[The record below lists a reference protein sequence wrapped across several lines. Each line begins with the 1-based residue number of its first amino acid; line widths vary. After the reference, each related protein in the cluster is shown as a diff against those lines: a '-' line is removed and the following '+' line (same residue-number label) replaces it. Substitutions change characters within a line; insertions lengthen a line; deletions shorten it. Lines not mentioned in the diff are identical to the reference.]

1 MATRTHSIAWA
12 DDLTRP
18 APLVAATVLAVND
31 HVLKGSGLLPGAV
44 TGKLS
49 DVAGLFVAPI
59 AAVCVARGVAAMTGR
74 SLRRDGRVAMA
85 CVLAVAL
92 VFALLKSWPAFH
104 GVIDGLWGTH
114 VLDPS
119 DLWCLP
125 MTALAWLWLRDR
137 EERNERAGNR
147 VISGIAGIAVLAI
160 CAATSPAP
168 PVPPPS
174 VPMWSITATKPL
186 QLPCGE
192 AAVWV
197 AKSGKTGLG
206 VTVRVTP
213 LQDQPCV
220 SGVAAS
226 LKFADRTFTGEVLES
241 RSGVELPANYRDPSG
256 RTDLRLV
263 DSTYHYIAFELDNE
277 ARWNRG
283 DRTAAFEIT
292 IEAGGQKQSWTLAA
306 THAYAQ
312 FPKEQR

>member
-1 MATRTHSIAWA
+1 MATRSPSIGWA
-12 DDLTRP
+12 DDLVHP

-31 HVLKGSGLLPGAV
+31 HVLKGSGLLPGFV

-59 AAVCVARGVAAMTGR
+59 AAVCVARGVAAITGR
-74 SLRRDGRVAMA
+74 ALRRDGRVAMA
-85 CVLAVAL
+85 CVLAVAV

-104 GVIDGLWGTH
+104 GAIDGWWGTH

-125 MTALAWLWLRDR
+125 MTALAWLWLQDR
-137 EERNERAGNR
+137 EDRDERAGNR
-147 VISGIAGIAVLAI
+147 VVSGAACIAVLAI
-160 CAATSPAP
+160 CAATSQAP
-168 PVPPPS
+168 PIPPPS
-174 VPMWSITATKPL
+174 VPMWTVTTKPL

-197 AKSGKTGLG
+197 SKSGKTGLG

-213 LQDQPCV
+213 LEGQPCV
-220 SGVAAS
+220 SGVTAS

-241 RSGVELPANYRDPSG
+241 RNGVELPPDYRDPDGMSD
-256 RTDLRLV
+256 RRLL

-283 DRTAAFEIT
+283 DRTATFEIS
-292 IEAGGQKQSWTLAA
+292 IEAGGQKQSWPLAA
-306 THAYAQ
+306 THAYAE
-312 FPKEQR
+312 FPRERR